1 MSPVASPAP
10 PVAPR
15 PVRRNLGLAVVM
27 TGVLITAVDTTIV
40 VLALPEI
47 ERGLRVDLSSVIWVI
62 IGYLLVITLLATQ
75 VGRLGDMFG
84 RVRMYEAGFIVFIV
98 GSALCALAWD
108 GSSMIG
114 FRVLQGIG
122 GALVTANSGAV
133 IADLF
138 PPHER
143 GKAYGFNGIGWSAGA
158 VLGIV
163 LGGVIVTYLSWR
175 WIFWINV
182 PIGIAAVLLAVRV
195 LHDVGERRRHRLD
208 VAGMVTLGL
217 GLFGVLWA
225 MTSLAS
231 SSSASSP

>member
-1 MSPVASPAP
+1 
-10 PVAPR
+10 
-15 PVRRNLGLAVVM
+15 
-27 TGVLITAVDTTIV
+27 
-40 VLALPEI
+40 
-47 ERGLRVDLSSVIWVI
+47 
-62 IGYLLVITLLATQ
+62 
-75 VGRLGDMFG
+75 
-84 RVRMYEAGFIVFIV
+84 MYEAGFVVFII
-98 GSALCALAWD
+98 GSALCALSWD

-138 PPHER
+138 PPQER

-195 LHDVGERRRHRLD
+195 LHDVGERHRHRLD
-208 VAGMVTLGL
+208 
-217 GLFGVLWA
+217 
-225 MTSLAS
+225 
-231 SSSASSP
+231 SPAC